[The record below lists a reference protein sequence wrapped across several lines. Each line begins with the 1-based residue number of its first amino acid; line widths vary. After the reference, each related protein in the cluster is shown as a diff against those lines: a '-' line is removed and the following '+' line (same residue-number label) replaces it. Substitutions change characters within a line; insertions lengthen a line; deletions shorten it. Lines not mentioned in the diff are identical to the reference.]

1 MRYRRLGKTDI
12 RVSVIGIGTWQFGG
26 EWGKIFEQVEVDA
39 MLERAAEL
47 GVNLIDTA
55 GCYGDHLS
63 EKLIGQAIKGQR
75 EEWIIA
81 TKFGHRFKPNFK
93 RDCLFEPAQVQEQLE
108 QSLRSLKTDY
118 IDLYQFHSG
127 TDEMFNMPGLW
138 EMLQKQVK
146 AGKVR
151 HLGISIS
158 RKQGST
164 YQVNKSSAVG
174 AEAIQVVYNRI
185 ERKPEE
191 QIFDSCIRQNL
202 GVLARVPLASG
213 FLSGKY
219 SKDAK
224 FAGADV
230 RSAWQDDEMSE
241 LVEEVARVKSEVPQ
255 GTPMAQWALA
265 WCLRHPAVTCVIPGC
280 KTVEQV
286 ESNAM
291 AADLPDIRDD
301 HPQSV

>member
-1 MRYRRLGKTDI
+1 MKYRRLGKTDI

-26 EWGKIFEQVEVDA
+26 EWGKIFEQTEVNA
-39 MLERAAEL
+39 ILEKAAEL

-55 GCYGDHLS
+55 ECYGDHLS
-63 EKLIGQAIKGQR
+63 EKLIGQAVKGQR
-75 EEWIIA
+75 EKWIIA
-81 TKFGHRFKPNFK
+81 TKFGHRFKPNFD
-93 RDCLFEPAQVQEQLE
+93 RDCLFEPADVQEQLE
-108 QSLRSLKTDY
+108 ESLRSLKTDY

-127 TDEMFNMPGLW
+127 NDEMFDVPGLW
-138 EMLQKQVK
+138 EILQKQVK

-158 RKQGST
+158 SKFENT
-164 YQVNKSSAVG
+164 YQVDKSFEVG
-174 AEAIQVVYNRI
+174 AEAIQVVYNRL
-185 ERKPEE
+185 ERKPEGPM
-191 QIFDSCIRQNL
+191 FDSCIRQNL

-219 SKDAK
+219 NKDAK
-224 FAGADV
+224 FTKSDV
-230 RSAWQDDEMSE
+230 RSVRQDN
-241 LVEEVARVKSEVPQ
+241 EVAKFIEKVEKVKSEVPQ
-255 GTPMAQWALA
+255 DISMVQWALA

-291 AADLPDIRDD
+291 AADLPDINDN
-301 HPQSV
+301 HPQAV

>member
-1 MRYRRLGKTDI
+1 MKYRQLGKTDI

-26 EWGKIFEQVEVDA
+26 EWGKMFEQAEVDA

-63 EKLIGQAIKGQR
+63 EKLIGQALKGQR
-75 EEWIIA
+75 EKWIIA
-81 TKFGHRFKPNFK
+81 TKFGHGFKPNFE
-93 RDCLFEPAQVQEQLE
+93 RDSLFEPAQVQEQLE

-158 RKQGST
+158 RKQGSI
-164 YQVNKSSAVG
+164 YQADSVSKVW

-191 QIFDSCIRQNL
+191 EIFDSCVRQNL

-219 SKDAK
+219 SRDAK
-224 FAGADV
+224 FAGGDV
-230 RSAWQDDEMSE
+230 RSIWHDDEMSE
-241 LVEEVARVKSEVPQ
+241 LVEGVARVKSEVPQ

-291 AADLPDIRDD
+291 AADLPDISDG
-301 HPQSV
+301 HPQAV

>member
-1 MRYRRLGKTDI
+1 VEYRRLGKTNI
-12 RVSVIGIGTWQFGG
+12 RVSVIGIGTWQLGG
-26 EWGKIFEQVEVDA
+26 EWGKIFEQAEVDE
-39 MLERAAEL
+39 MLNKAAEL

-55 GCYGDHLS
+55 ECYGDHLS
-63 EKLIGQAIKGQR
+63 EKLIGQAIKGHR
-75 EEWIIA
+75 EKWIIA
-81 TKFGHRFKPNFK
+81 TKFGHRFKPNFD
-93 RDCLFEPAQVQEQLE
+93 RDCLFKPEQVKEQLE
-108 QSLRSLKTDY
+108 QSLMSLKTDY

-127 TDEMFNMPGLW
+127 TDEMFDTPGLW
-138 EMLQKQVK
+138 EMLQNQVK

-158 RKQGST
+158 SKLTSC
-164 YQVNKSSAVG
+164 YQVDKSSTVG

-185 ERKPEE
+185 ERKPED
-191 QIFDSCIRQNL
+191 QVFDSCVRQKL

-219 SKDAK
+219 NKDAK
-224 FAGADV
+224 FTSSDV
-230 RSAWQDDEMSE
+230 RSIRQDDEKAKLIEEITKIQSE
-241 LVEEVARVKSEVPQ
+241 IPE

-291 AADLPDIRDD
+291 AADLPDVSDE
-301 HPQSV
+301 HLQAV